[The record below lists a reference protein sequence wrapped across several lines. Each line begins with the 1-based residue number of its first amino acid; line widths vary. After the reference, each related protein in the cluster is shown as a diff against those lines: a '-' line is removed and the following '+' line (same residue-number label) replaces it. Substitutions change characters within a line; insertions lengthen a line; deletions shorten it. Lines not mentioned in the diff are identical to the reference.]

1 MFQPKQLLLTLLP
14 GEGAVPLR
22 YVRLR
27 GKRVL
32 EEGQTTLP
40 NLRPAAARVSFL
52 TRSSFFERAEL
63 DLKNPKLLP
72 FQARRQV
79 DAALAFSEPYRLRF
93 AASGSG
99 TLQRVA
105 LLAVAEADYAQ
116 AQQRL
121 GAHSADCSRMALVE
135 SAMAALVAQE
145 TPEPAALV
153 WQRGQQLLALL
164 VENGKVWYK
173 LQDRGDSAALG
184 QSTDLDQRLERMRTA
199 LRSAAQRLYTEREI
213 TLLLALGDL
222 ADEPERLRKPEST
235 DAAASE
241 AVEARLARSF
251 SGCEPGSVL
260 RWPEVF
266 GMASL
271 PLAFDLLEPERHQQ
285 ERAHKAAYALGA
297 LLSLAA
303 LVPATAAYLN
313 YAQWQQLSKTYL
325 AELAPLQEQAQAM
338 QARLPSQAQLH
349 ALELQMQVGLGVA
362 DFRIDT
368 LLAWVSQITPP
379 GAIIYQISAYDA
391 RPAAPASAQPG
402 VTPAPGGA
410 AAPERSAAGL
420 RIEIEWDLQGDYP
433 QIERLAAQLI
443 HRLGE
448 RAQLEGSQLHFD
460 HDDASARQARLQ
472 TTLLPKPDS
481 FR

>member
-14 GEGAVPLR
+14 GEGPVPLR

-27 GKRVL
+27 GKQIL

-40 NLRPAAARVSFL
+40 NLRPGAARVSFMS
-52 TRSSFFERAEL
+52 RSSFFERAEL
-63 DLKNPKLLP
+63 ELKNPKLLP

-121 GAHSADCSRMALVE
+121 GARSADCTRMALVE
-135 SAMAALVAQE
+135 SAIAALVAQE
-145 TPEPAALV
+145 TPEPTALV
-153 WQRGQQLLALL
+153 WQRGKQLLALL
-164 VENGKVWYK
+164 VENGNVWYK
-173 LQDRGDSAALG
+173 LQDRGDSPALG
-184 QSTDLDQRLERMRTA
+184 QSTDLEQRLERLRTA

-213 TLLLALGDL
+213 SLLLALGDL
-222 ADEPERLRKPEST
+222 ADEPQRLRQPESA

-241 AVEARLARSF
+241 AVEARLARSYT
-251 SGCEPGSVL
+251 GGEPSSVL
-260 RWPEVF
+260 RWPEIF

-271 PLAFDLLEPERHQQ
+271 PKALDLLEPERHQQ
-285 ERAHKAAYALGA
+285 EQAHKAAYAVGA
-297 LLSLAA
+297 LLSLLA
-303 LVPATAAYLN
+303 LVPATAAYLQHT
-313 YAQWQQLSKTYL
+313 QWQQLNEAYL
-325 AELAPLQEQAQAM
+325 TQLAPLEAQAQAM
-338 QARLPSQAQLH
+338 QARIPSPAQIQ
-349 ALELQMQVGLGVA
+349 ALELQMQVGLGVT
-362 DFRIDT
+362 DFRIDS

-379 GAIIYQISAYDA
+379 GAIIYQLSADDV
-391 RPAAPASAQPG
+391 RSSAPTRAEPG
-402 VTPAPGGA
+402 VTPVPGVA
-410 AAPERSAAGL
+410 AATERTAAGL
-420 RIEIEWDLQGDYP
+420 RIEIEWELQGDYP

-443 HRLGE
+443 SRLGE
-448 RAQLEGSQLHFD
+448 RAQLQGSHLIFEHDEGR
-460 HDDASARQARLQ
+460 ARHIRLQ
-472 TTLLPKPDS
+472 TTLLPKQNA